1 MAGLVSLPVQGIDD
15 ACPPPYFVNAAAAQ
29 FTTKCFQARATR
41 VRGPPI
47 KLGFSL
53 GGWGLAKGAGA
64 PWKLEFTQVV
74 LSSRGAARSVAMC
87 RGDPRQSGSGWRPG
101 LEHKSW
107 SRRSKRGGV
116 AKP

>member
-15 ACPPPYFVNAAAAQ
+15 ACPPPWFVNAAAVQ
-29 FTTKCFQARATR
+29 STNSTFQARATR

-64 PWKLEFTQVV
+64 P
-74 LSSRGAARSVAMC
+74 
-87 RGDPRQSGSGWRPG
+87 
-101 LEHKSW
+101 
-107 SRRSKRGGV
+107 
-116 AKP
+116 